1 MRVEQVEI
9 TKGKDS
15 LKELHMFKH
24 EESQTSFQIYKA
36 IVKWL
41 YSRAAFHVHNWMEV
55 DFVSVG
61 NDCTLS

>member
-41 YSRAAFHVHNWMEV
+41 YSRAAFHVHN
-55 DFVSVG
+55 
-61 NDCTLS
+61 